1 MGLIFLI
8 LLGLVL
14 GWLATIIL
22 QAGNSRNLMVNLTS
36 GVGGAILAGIVI
48 NPLIGLGNLLRGA
61 YSVEALLVSFAGA
74 ISLLVAVNLLQRGEM
89 R

>member
-22 QAGNSRNLMVNLTS
+22 QTGNARNLMVNLAS

-61 YSVEALLVSFAGA
+61 YSVEALLVSFGGA
-74 ISLLVAVNLLQRGEM
+74 IFLLVAVNLLQRGEM